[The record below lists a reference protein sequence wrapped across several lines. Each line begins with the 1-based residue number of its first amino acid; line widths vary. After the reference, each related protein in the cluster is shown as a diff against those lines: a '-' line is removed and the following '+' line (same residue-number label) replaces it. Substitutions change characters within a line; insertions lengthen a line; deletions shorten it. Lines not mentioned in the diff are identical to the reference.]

1 MVLVV
6 HENGT
11 EIEISEEQMEHREDE
26 EEEITEVA
34 ELSVNS
40 VVGLSAPH
48 TIKLRGTIN
57 GEEVVVLIDSGAT
70 HNFISESLVRR
81 LGLTRGTSRGYGV
94 MVGGGMIVQGKGI
107 CEEVQL
113 KCSSL
118 KFLSVDNN
126 NIKDTF
132 PFWLKGLPNLQAFTL
147 RSNRFYGP
155 ISPPGQGPLA
165 FPELRI
171 LEIADNKFT
180 GSFPQDYF
188 VNWKVMTEDGSLYM
202 GDYNEIPGYIYMKI
216 P

>member
-1 MVLVV
+1 
-6 HENGT
+6 
-11 EIEISEEQMEHREDE
+11 MEHREDE

-155 ISPPGQGPLA
+155 ISPPASLQRVPK
-165 FPELRI
+165 PEKPCRSRSRR
-171 LEIADNKFT
+171 T
-180 GSFPQDYF
+180 SFSTRDPTNLSLNPCLNPPRDSSAP
-188 VNWKVMTEDGSLYM
+188 MTNPRRS
-202 GDYNEIPGYIYMKI
+202 NSP
-216 P
+216 

>member
-1 MVLVV
+1 
-6 HENGT
+6 
-11 EIEISEEQMEHREDE
+11 
-26 EEEITEVA
+26 
-34 ELSVNS
+34 
-40 VVGLSAPH
+40 
-48 TIKLRGTIN
+48 
-57 GEEVVVLIDSGAT
+57 
-70 HNFISESLVRR
+70 
-81 LGLTRGTSRGYGV
+81 
-94 MVGGGMIVQGKGI
+94 MIVQGKGI